1 MAKQKSLLILFLLF
15 ACISANS
22 YGQTVSGVVTDAAT
36 NEPLIGVNIL
46 LQGTETGTATNL
58 DGEFTLNVPD
68 LQGTLLFRYIGYVTQ
83 EVPIDG
89 NTEINISM
97 VPDVIS
103 GEGFVVVA
111 YGLQQRS
118 LVTGSISRIESREIQ
133 QSNSLRVEQALQ
145 GRTAGVTVIQN
156 SGQPGSPVTVRIRGI
171 GTTGDADPLYIV
183 DGMPVDN
190 IDFLNPSDIQSIEV
204 LKDASATAIYGARGA
219 NGVVM
224 VTTTEGRSGAIQV
237 SYTGYTGFQNPWK
250 KTDLLD
256 APDYM
261 MIMNES
267 FANDNRTIPFPDIDQ
282 RIEEIG
288 SGTDWQEEVFF
299 SNAPVTD
306 HSLSFSGGS
315 DRSRYHTSF
324 GYRNQDG
331 IVAEDKSNFERL
343 TFRLNTDHD
352 RGRFGYGTRINYTRK
367 TTRGINPNEEFGG
380 IMAMVSNI
388 DPVTPVFDEDGNL
401 AQSDFASQEVVN
413 PVAAIDIINSEWN
426 DNRVV
431 GGAFA
436 TFDFTSNLSLR
447 SSVDIDLTF
456 GNNRSFTPIYDLGG
470 NVTNSTTI
478 AFQEQLTWRTWQ
490 TSHVLRFEN
499 NYREHNFSIL
509 GGFELL
515 ESKNEWL
522 GGTAADLSMAAFQH
536 AWLST
541 STDEGSMTNWGGMGI
556 ESIAS
561 YFTRLNYDYSNRY
574 ILEGVLRVDG
584 SSKFGPDNRWAVFPA
599 FSVGWLISNEDF
611 LKGSE
616 TISLLKIRGGWGQNG
631 SDNIGQFSFTPTIT
645 THAGYGFGPAGSRTV
660 VTGAYP
666 GQIANP
672 NLKWETS
679 EQVSAGIETSFFD
692 HTYYFNFDVY
702 RKTTRGL
709 LLSAPVPE
717 FIGNAPP
724 VVNGGTVRNDGF
736 EIEAGTR
743 FLSGDWNIDVALT
756 GTYNKNEVTA
766 INNEEGRLF
775 GAGVSTSM
783 NHVAMAEVG
792 KPIAFFWGYETA
804 GIFQSQ
810 EEIDAYVSSEGT
822 VIQPNARP
830 GDLIFVD
837 HNDDG
842 QITDEDRTKIGNP
855 YPDFTIGLNINS
867 AWRNWDLN
875 MFWYGAF
882 GQDIFTG
889 GTRRH
894 DLNMPNWKA
903 DVLDRWTEDNPSTT
917 HPRVTINDPNGN
929 FSRPSDFFIEDGSFV
944 RLRNIS
950 VGYTL
955 PPNLTGLIGATRLRL
970 NVAAQNLLT
979 ITGYSGHDPEIGA
992 FGALN
997 VGIDRNIYPQAR
1009 TFTFGINIDF

>member
-1 MAKQKSLLILFLLF
+1 MAKQKLLLILFLLL
-15 ACISANS
+15 ACVSVNS
-22 YGQTVSGVVTDAAT
+22 YGQTVSGVVTDAET

-46 LQGTETGTATNL
+46 VQGTDIGTATGLN
-58 DGEFTLNVPD
+58 GEFSLNVPD
-68 LQGTLLFRYIGYVTQ
+68 LQGTLLVRYIGYVTQ
-83 EVPIDG
+83 EIPIDG
-89 NTEINISM
+89 RSEINIRM
-97 VPDVIS
+97 EYDVIT

-118 LVTGSISRIESREIQ
+118 LVTSAISRIEAREIQ
-133 QSNSLRVEQALQ
+133 QSGSLRVEQALQ
-145 GRTAGVTVIQN
+145 GRTAGVMVMQN
-156 SGQPGSPVTVRIRGI
+156 SGQPGSGATVRIRGI
-171 GTTGDADPLYIV
+171 GTTGDAEPLYVV
-183 DGMPVDN
+183 DGMPVSN
-190 IDFLNPSDIQSIEV
+190 IDFLSPADIQSIEV

-224 VTTTEGRSGAIQV
+224 VTTVEGSPGPVQV
-237 SYTGYTGFQNPWK
+237 SYHGYTGFQNPWK
-250 KTDLLD
+250 RTDLLD

-267 FANDNRTIPFPDIDQ
+267 YANDNRTIPFPDIDQ

-288 SGTDWQEEVFF
+288 AGTDWQDEVFF
-299 SNAPVTD
+299 RNAPVTD
-306 HSLSFSGGS
+306 HTISLSGGS
-315 DRSRYHTSF
+315 ETSRYHTSI

-331 IVAEDKSNFERL
+331 IVAEGKSNFERF
-343 TFRLNTDHD
+343 TFRLNTDHE
-352 RGRFGYGTRINYTRK
+352 RGRFGYGTRLNYTQK

-380 IMAMVSNI
+380 IMARVANI
-388 DPVTPVFDEDGNL
+388 DPVTPVFDEDGNF
-401 AQSDFASQEVVN
+401 AESPYASQEVVN

-426 DNRVV
+426 DNRIV
-431 GGAFA
+431 GGVFA
-436 TFDFTSNLSLR
+436 SFDITSRINIR
-447 SSVDIDLTF
+447 SSADLDITF
-456 GNNRSFTPIYDLGG
+456 ANNRSFTPVYDLGG
-470 NVTNSTTI
+470 NVVNTTTS
-478 AFQEQLTWRTWQ
+478 AFHENLLWSNWQ
-490 TSHVLRFEN
+490 TSHVMRFEDN
-499 NYREHNFSIL
+499 FRQHNYSLL
-509 GGFELL
+509 GGFELR
-515 ESKNEWL
+515 ESRNEFL
-522 GGTAADLSMAAFQH
+522 GGTAASLSMPSFRH

-541 STDEGSMTNWGGMGI
+541 STDEESMTNFSGMGI

-561 YFTRLNYDYSNRY
+561 YFTRFNYDYSNRY
-574 ILEGVLRVDG
+574 MFEGVLRVDG

-599 FSVGWLISNEDF
+599 FSAGWVISEEEF
-611 LKGSE
+611 LRNSE

-631 SDNIGQFSFTPTIT
+631 SDAIGQFSFTPTIT
-645 THAGYGFGPAGSRTV
+645 THAGYGFGTTGNRTV

-679 EQVSAGIETSFFD
+679 EQVSAGIETSFID
-692 HTYYFNFDVY
+692 HAYYFNFDVY

-709 LLSAPVPE
+709 LLSAPIPE

-724 VVNGGTVRNDGF
+724 VINGGTVRNDGF
-736 EIEAGTR
+736 EVEAGAR
-743 FLSGDWNIDVALT
+743 FLSSDWNLDISLT

-775 GAGVSTSM
+775 GASVSTSM
-783 NHVAMAEVG
+783 NNVAMAQVG

-810 EEIDAYVSSEGT
+810 EEIDAHVSSDGT

-842 QITDEDRTKIGNP
+842 QITDEDRVKIGNP
-855 YPDFTIGLNINS
+855 YPDFTLGLNINS
-867 AWRNWDLN
+867 GWKNWDLN

-917 HPRVTINDPNGN
+917 HPRVTIDDPNNN
-929 FSRPSDFFIEDGSFV
+929 FNRPSDFFIEDGSYV

-950 VGYTL
+950 LGYTL
-955 PPNLTGLIGATRLRL
+955 SPNLTNLIGANRLRL
-970 NVAAQNLLT
+970 YASAQNLIT
-979 ITGYSGHDPEIGA
+979 FTGYSGHDPEIGSSW
-992 FGALN
+992 ALD

-1009 TFTFGINIDF
+1009 TFIFGINLDF

>member
-1 MAKQKSLLILFLLF
+1 MAKQKLLLILLLLL
-15 ACISANS
+15 ACVSVNS
-22 YGQTVSGVVTDAAT
+22 YGQTVSGVVTDAET

-46 LQGTETGTATNL
+46 LQGTDVGTATGLN
-58 DGEFTLNVPD
+58 GEFSLNVPE
-68 LQGTLLFRYIGYVTQ
+68 LQGTLLFRYIGYVTK
-83 EVPIDG
+83 EVPVDG
-89 NTEINISM
+89 NTEINVSM
-97 VPDVIS
+97 EYDVIS

-118 LVTGSISRIESREIQ
+118 LVTSAISRIEAREIQ
-133 QSNSLRVEQALQ
+133 QSGSLRVEQALQ
-145 GRTAGVTVIQN
+145 GRTAGVMVMQN
-156 SGQPGSPVTVRIRGI
+156 SGQPGSGATVRIRGI
-171 GTTGDADPLYIV
+171 GTTGDAEPLYIV
-183 DGMPVDN
+183 DGMPVNN
-190 IDFLNPSDIQSIEV
+190 IDFLSPGDIQSIEV

-224 VTTTEGRSGAIQV
+224 VTTSEGKAGPIQV
-237 SYTGYTGFQNPWK
+237 SYHGYTGFQNPWK

-267 FANDNRTIPFPDIDQ
+267 FANDGSTIPFPDIDQ

-288 SGTDWQEEVFF
+288 AGTDWQEEVFYF
-299 SNAPVTD
+299 NAPVTD
-306 HSLSFSGGS
+306 HSLSLSGGS

-331 IVAEDKSNFERL
+331 IVAQDKSNFERL

-380 IMAMVSNI
+380 IMARVANI
-388 DPVTPVFDEDGNL
+388 DPVTPVFDEDGNF
-401 AQSDFASQEVVN
+401 AQSPFASQEVVN

-426 DNRVV
+426 DDRIV
-431 GGAFA
+431 GGAYA
-436 TFDFTSNLSLR
+436 TFDITSRLNLR
-447 SSVDIDLTF
+447 SSVDIDITF
-456 GNNRSFTPIYDLGG
+456 GNNRTFVPVYDLGG
-470 NVTNSTTI
+470 NVSNSTTSVM
-478 AFQEQLTWRTWQ
+478 QEQLMWRTWQ
-490 TSHVLRFEN
+490 TSHVLRFEDN
-499 NYREHNFSIL
+499 FREHNYSIL

-515 ESKNEWL
+515 DSRNEFL
-522 GGTAADLSMAAFQH
+522 GGTAAQLSMPSFQH

-541 STDEGSMTNWGGMGI
+541 STDEESMTNWGGMGL

-561 YFTRLNYDYSNRY
+561 YFTRLNYDYSNKY
-574 ILEGVLRVDG
+574 MFEGVLRVDG

-611 LKGSE
+611 LRDSE
-616 TISLLKIRGGWGQNG
+616 TISLLKLRGGWGQNG

-645 THAGYGFGPAGSRTV
+645 THAGYGFGTDRTV

-679 EQVSAGIETSFFD
+679 EQISAGIETAFFD
-692 HTYYFNFDVY
+692 HTYYFNFDLY
-702 RKTTRGL
+702 RKSTRGL
-709 LLSAPVPE
+709 LLSAPIPE

-724 VVNGGTVRNDGF
+724 VINGGTVRNDGF
-736 EIEAGTR
+736 EIETGAR
-743 FLSGDWNIDVALT
+743 FLSNNWNLDLSLT

-775 GAGVSTSM
+775 GASVSTSM
-783 NHVAMAEVG
+783 NNVAMAQVG
-792 KPIAFFWGYETA
+792 NPIAFFWGYETA
-804 GIFQSQ
+804 GIFQN
-810 EEIDAYVSSEGT
+810 EDEVLAHVSSDGT

-837 HNDDG
+837 RNDDG
-842 QITDEDRTKIGNP
+842 EITDEDRTKIGNP

-867 AWRNWDLN
+867 GWRNWDLN

-903 DVLDRWTEDNPSTT
+903 DVLDRWTEENPSTT
-917 HPRVTINDPNGN
+917 HPRVTISDPNGN
-929 FSRPSDFFIEDGSFV
+929 FNRPSDFFIEDGSYV
-944 RLRNIS
+944 RLRNLS
-950 VGYTL
+950 LGYTL
-955 PPNLTGLIGATRLRL
+955 PPNLTGLIGANRLR
-970 NVAAQNLLT
+970 VYAAAQNLLT
-979 ITGYSGHDPEIGA
+979 FTGYSGHDPEIGSSW
-992 FGALN
+992 ALD

-1009 TFTFGINIDF
+1009 TFTFGINLDF